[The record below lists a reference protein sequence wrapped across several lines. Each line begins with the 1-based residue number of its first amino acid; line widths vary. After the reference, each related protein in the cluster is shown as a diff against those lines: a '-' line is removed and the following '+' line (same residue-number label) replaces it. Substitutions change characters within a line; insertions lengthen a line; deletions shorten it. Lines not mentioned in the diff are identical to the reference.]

1 MMGTYLQKENFE
13 MGKEKRLDL
22 DYYKSLCCT
31 DRSDCYR
38 SVWTA
43 REMEI
48 HAGCYPM
55 WLFLYLIK
63 NMPSR
68 ICTLCDYVSNS
79 KSYLSLNMKATF
91 SQ

>member
-13 MGKEKRLDL
+13 MGKEKKLDL